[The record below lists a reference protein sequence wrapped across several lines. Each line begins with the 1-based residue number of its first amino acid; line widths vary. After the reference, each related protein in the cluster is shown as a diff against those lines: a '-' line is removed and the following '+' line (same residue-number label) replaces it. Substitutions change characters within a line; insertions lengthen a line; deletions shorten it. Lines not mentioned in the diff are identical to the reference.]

1 MPLALGRAVLGAIF
15 AESIMY
21 GICLTMSAVT
31 TLVVL
36 RTRAEG
42 TMAWKPLLFAL
53 LLMVLLATVHVILS
67 LVLVINGFIS
77 QRDPSGS
84 MYTRFWD
91 GDSSLLLAKDNIF
104 LVQTLLGDIVYMWRC
119 YVVWGKRKVV
129 LVVPI
134 LTMVAGL
141 VCMIEYS
148 TMVHSAAGVIPGTAD
163 RWVNAFLGLMPV
175 VVVYCNIAIIW
186 RVWSIGSSRHRVT
199 LIILIETGIPY
210 TSNLIAFLIT
220 HWVNSNGNYIALD
233 IVTPHVPIAF
243 CLIILQVKYRRTID
257 HDASFI
263 NSPRQGTS
271 WGTLR
276 DTLWSKM
283 AYSKRRRHG
292 NMPTPALPMVPVE
305 IEIST
310 NMERRFELARAE
322 TFMETKKHGEL
333 ESVGES
339 GSDV

>member
-53 LLMVLLATVHVILS
+53 LLMVLLATVHVIVS
-67 LVLVINGFIS
+67 LILVIDGFVSNRGPSDGIS
-77 QRDPSGS
+77 
-84 MYTRFWD
+84 THFWD
-91 GDSSLLLAKDNIF
+91 GDNPLLAAKDNIF

-119 YVVWGKRKVV
+119 YVVWGKRKLV

-148 TMVHSAAGVIPGTAD
+148 TMVHSAGDNIPGTAD

-186 RVWSIGSSRHRVT
+186 RVWSIGSSRHWVT

-257 HDASFI
+257 HDATFI

-271 WGTLR
+271 WGSLR
-276 DTLWSKM
+276 DTLWRRT
-283 AYSKRRRHG
+283 ARSKRHRT
-292 NMPTPALPMVPVE
+292 MPTPALPMVPVE

-333 ESVGES
+333 QSIEESA
-339 GSDV
+339 SDV